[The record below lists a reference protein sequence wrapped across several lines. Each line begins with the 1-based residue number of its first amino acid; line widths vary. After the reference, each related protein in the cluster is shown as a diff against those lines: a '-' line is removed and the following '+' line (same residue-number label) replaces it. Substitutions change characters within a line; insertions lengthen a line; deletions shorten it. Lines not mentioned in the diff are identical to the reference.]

1 MKLIIASNNKNKLF
15 EIKAILGD
23 SFDNVISMSEA
34 GIDTDI
40 EENGETFLENAL
52 IKARTVT
59 ELTGK
64 VSIGDDSGLVVE
76 ALDGAPGVYS
86 ARYGGAH
93 GDYDIN
99 NALLLKNME
108 GVKNRKAKFVTVM
121 VMYFPDGNFIFAEGE
136 AMGSILEEKRGKE
149 GFGYDPIFFS
159 DELNMTFAEASKE
172 QKNAVSHRAKA
183 LRNLLKVYKT
193 NF

>member
-1 MKLIIASNNKNKLF
+1 MELIIASNNNNKLS

-34 GIDTDI
+34 GIETDI
-40 EENGETFLENAL
+40 EENGNTFLENAI
-52 IKARTVT
+52 IKARTVAK
-59 ELTGK
+59 LTGK
-64 VSIGDDSGLVVE
+64 VSLGDDSGLVVD

-108 GVKNRKAKFVTVM
+108 GVKNRVAKFVTVM
-121 VMYFPDGNFIFAEGE
+121 VMYFPDGNYIFAEGE
-136 AMGSILEEKRGKE
+136 ATGYILEEKKGNE
-149 GFGYDPIFFS
+149 GFGYDPVFHS
-159 DELNMTFAEASKE
+159 DELKMSFAEASKE

-193 NF
+193 EF